1 MKSFS
6 IQIDG
11 DTDVPSVQQ
20 EFAAALYQLMTQ
32 TRRKEENDLHNPEPQ
47 MVQENGN
54 NEKLNTV
61 VLNNRDQSII
71 SNGVSKQMTDG
82 KLNVEQAVN
91 ATKNMNGIRSIQG
104 NQYSLSFS
112 LSYFTLL
119 IPKYI
124 CIIYTLQMFIRL
136 YNI

>member
-54 NEKLNTV
+54 NEKSNTV
-61 VLNNRDQSII
+61 VLNNKDQSII

-104 NQYSLSFS
+104 NQYSLSLS
-112 LSYFTLL
+112 LSLILL
-119 IPKYI
+119 Y
-124 CIIYTLQMFIRL
+124 L
-136 YNI
+136 YLSTYV

>member
-71 SNGVSKQMTDG
+71 SNGVSKQITDG

-104 NQYSLSFS
+104 NLHFLFLSLSLILLYLY
-112 LSYFTLL
+112 LSTYV
-119 IPKYI
+119 
-124 CIIYTLQMFIRL
+124 
-136 YNI
+136 